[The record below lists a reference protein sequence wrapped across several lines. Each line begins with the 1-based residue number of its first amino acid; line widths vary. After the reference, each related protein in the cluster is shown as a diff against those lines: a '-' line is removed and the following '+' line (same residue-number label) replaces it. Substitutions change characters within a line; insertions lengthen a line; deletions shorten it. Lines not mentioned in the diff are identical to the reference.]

1 MSTTNNHIPVA
12 TPEEERAGQPSGFAE
27 TPEALPAPL
36 ETPSEATKWLDLL
49 AAIGLWFLSVVALAI
64 VPSLFVLPYIF
75 YRYWGAANI
84 MQLMAADQ
92 TAIFLSVFGVIPA
105 HFLTLAAAWVL
116 VTQRGRRPFWR
127 SLGWN
132 FSKRFGFWACAGL
145 AIALYLSGAV
155 IAWKVGKGATT
166 DIETLIRNSSMAT
179 RITLALLATFTGP
192 LVEEIVYRGVI
203 YTAMEKT
210 FGMVGTSI
218 LALFLPASSASRMG
232 KPIGMTGAVIV
243 VSFLFT
249 LVHVFQYRN
258 NVGVILVVGILS
270 VSLTLVRALTGK
282 LLPCFII
289 HMVFNGVQS
298 VLIIFHP
305 YIEQYEKFMEQ
316 KLGLVLMC
324 QHALSFFWHGL

>member
-1 MSTTNNHIPVA
+1 VSTTNNQIPVA
-12 TPEEERAGQPSGFAE
+12 PPEEEAGQPPSFAE
-27 TPEALPAPL
+27 MPEALPTRL
-36 ETPSEATKWLDLL
+36 ETPSKSGAWLDLL
-49 AAIGLWFLSVVALAI
+49 AAIGLWFLSIIALAI
-64 VPSLFVLPYIF
+64 VPSLLALPYIL

-84 MQLMAADQ
+84 VQLMAADQ

-105 HFLTLAAAWVL
+105 HFLTLAAAWLL
-116 VTQRGRRPFWR
+116 VTQRGRRPFWH
-127 SLGWN
+127 SLGWS
-132 FSKRFGFWACAGL
+132 FSKGFGFWACAGI
-145 AIALYLSGAV
+145 AIALYLAGAV

-166 DIETLIRNSSMAT
+166 DIETLVLNSSLAT

-192 LVEEIVYRGVI
+192 LVEEIIYRGVI

-210 FGMVGTSI
+210 
-218 LALFLPASSASRMG
+218 
-232 KPIGMTGAVIV
+232 IGMTGAVIL

-270 VSLTLVRALTGK
+270 VSLTLVRALTGR

-298 VLIIFHP
+298 ILIIFHP
-305 YIEQYEKFMEQ
+305 YIEQFEKSFEQ
-316 KLGLVLMC
+316 KLGIVLMC
-324 QHALSFFWHGL
+324 QHALPFF

>member
-1 MSTTNNHIPVA
+1 VSTTNNEIPVA
-12 TPEEERAGQPSGFAE
+12 TPEEEAGQPSGFAE
-27 TPEALPAPL
+27 SPEALPAPL
-36 ETPSEATKWLDLL
+36 ETPSKSTKWLDLL
-49 AAIGLWFLSVVALAI
+49 AAIGLWFLSIVALAF
-64 VPSLFVLPYIF
+64 VPSLLVLPYII
-75 YRYWGAANI
+75 YRYWGSPNI

-105 HFLTLAAAWVL
+105 HFLTLAAAWFL

-127 SLGWN
+127 SLGWS
-132 FSKRFGFWACAGL
+132 FSKGFGFWACAGI

-166 DIETLIRNSSMAT
+166 DIEILILNSSMAT

-192 LVEEIVYRGVI
+192 LVEEIIYRGVI

-210 FGMVGTSI
+210 IGMVGAIIS
-218 LALFLPASSASRMG
+218 
-232 KPIGMTGAVIV
+232 

-270 VSLTLVRALTGK
+270 VSLTLVRAFTGK

-289 HMVFNGVQS
+289 HMIFNGVQS
-298 VLIIFHP
+298 ILIIFHP
-305 YIEQYEKFMEQ
+305 YIEQYEKFLEQ
-316 KLGLVLMC
+316 KVGLVLIC
-324 QHALSFFWHGL
+324 QPVLSYFLHGL